1 MVILVS
7 ECDAI
12 YETSIVAL
20 AIAGLAMISQ

>member
-7 ECDAI
+7 GCDVI

-20 AIAGLAMISQ
+20 AIAGPAMISQ